1 MDTALRVCSPE
12 KYWKHHWDGLAA
24 HTKKSKI
31 SVKPSNTQR
40 GNKNHIWDFERFPS
54 RRINR
59 KSFRQVFLRNRP
71 SCQELILINPPLG
84 DEGNKANRLLCL
96 SPPPIFIPP
105 AYRQGVLQVGV
116 KSLMGNP
123 SELVAGTNTSSL
135 AVVWQ
140 WEGGSWGL
148 QFWGIAVVPAPLL
161 AKRGYSAPKYNAAHT
176 LPPQW
181 GTPAAEHN
189 FRGKNNTFLVNS

>member
-40 GNKNHIWDFERFPS
+40 GNKNHIWDFKRFPS

-84 DEGNKANRLLCL
+84 DEGNKANRLLYL
-96 SPPPIFIPP
+96 SPHPHFHSTCIQTKSSPSRGEISH
-105 AYRQGVLQVGV
+105 GESKWVGCRHQHLI
-116 KSLMGNP
+116 SG
-123 SELVAGTNTSSL
+123 SCL
-135 AVVWQ
+135 AVGRRKLGAPVLGHCCGASPTFGQ
-140 WEGGSWGL
+140 KRVFCTKIQCCPYFAPTVRDTSGRT
-148 QFWGIAVVPAPLL
+148 QF
-161 AKRGYSAPKYNAAHT
+161 
-176 LPPQW
+176 Q
-181 GTPAAEHN
+181 
-189 FRGKNNTFLVNS
+189 GKK